1 MFLKELWNYSKKL
14 TIGFIL
20 FILLWCYI
28 NYKQGAS
35 AAPFFQ
41 YGMYANKFFIN
52 DTQQVIHLYINGKA
66 LDFTKYSMP
75 ERDLLQTPLQYYA
88 IQQPVNENVFYTM
101 KRILGHGYIG
111 KLMTKEKYTNTITD
125 QEFTQW
131 YTHLVERITKSPINK
146 LEAYEQKY
154 VWKNDRLVPASS
166 PIKIKYIV
174 TQP

>member
-1 MFLKELWNYSKKL
+1 MFLKELWIYSKGL

-20 FILLWCYI
+20 FILLWGFI

-41 YGMYANKFFIN
+41 YGMYANKFFIT

-66 LDFTKYSMP
+66 LDYTKYSMP

-88 IQQPVNENVFYTM
+88 VQQSVNENAFFTM
-101 KRILGHGYIG
+101 KRILSHVYIG
-111 KLMTKEKYTNTITD
+111 KLMTKEKYTNTVTD
-125 QEFTQW
+125 KEFTQW
-131 YTHLVERITKSPINK
+131 YLHLAERITKLPINI

-154 VWKNDRLVPASS
+154 VWKDDQLVPVSL
-166 PIKIKYIV
+166 PLKLNYIV
-174 TQP
+174 TKP